1 MFDNIKKLHELKKMQ
16 DSFKKE
22 RLVFEDRGV
31 SVTINGAFEIEE
43 IKLNPELEIQ
53 DQQEALKHCLNK
65 AREEIQKTLAQKMMQ
80 SGFGI

>member
-1 MFDNIKKLHELKKMQ
+1 MFDKIKQLHQLRNIQNE
-16 DSFKKE
+16 FKKE

-65 AREEIQKTLAQKMMQ
+65 AREEIQKTLAQKMMAAGI
-80 SGFGI
+80 GF